1 MTGRIG
7 FGGLPVTPPRRVR
20 CEADDWS
27 FDPRYTQ
34 GRCPICGWAPDG
46 APNAPLWLGLVN
58 RLDWDMIGLW
68 ALLDLFVILG
78 LIVVRGAGLLP
89 GR

>member
-7 FGGLPVTPPRRVR
+7 FGSAAVVRDRRVR

-46 APNAPLWLGLVN
+46 APNAPRWLGLVN

-68 ALLDLFVILG
+68 ALVDLLVILG
-78 LIVVRGAGLLP
+78 LIVARASGLLP